1 MNSEPWLEVTWVRNS
16 WESSRELMESWV
28 GMKRDCLVRQST
40 ITNIAVCPSNVRSC
54 SMKSIEM
61 DSHGCGGI
69 GSFLRKPYSLCW
81 FALEHAHTVQYQMYY
96 LTIWVSLGQ
105 WNAPV
110 FLMSWP
116 RASSLPVTSF
126 NTCRK

>member
-1 MNSEPWLEVTWVRNS
+1 MKSEHWLEVTWVRNS

-61 DSHGCGGI
+61 DSHGHGGI
-69 GSFLRKPYSLCW
+69 GSCLRKPYGFLKQLPIPPDRKSTRLNSSHQIISY
-81 FALEHAHTVQYQMYY
+81 A
-96 LTIWVSLGQ
+96 
-105 WNAPV
+105 V
-110 FLMSWP
+110 FCLKKKKD
-116 RASSLPVTSF
+116 T
-126 NTCRK
+126 